1 MKSTDNVKRIA
12 ELNALFLTL
21 DNKGQDSAL
30 TILRSLG
37 FAQSVMDPPK
47 PEPYTANST
56 IAERGDTNVRD
67 HLPK

>member
-12 ELNALFLTL
+12 ELNSLFLTL

-37 FAQSVMDPPK
+37 FAQSVMGSPK
-47 PEPYTANST
+47 PEPYIADST
-56 IAERGDTNVRD
+56 KTERGDPNIREQQ
-67 HLPK
+67 LQ